1 MVMFALAS
9 IPLIK
14 KVATP
19 GATQSRFANDASTGG
34 RLQTLR
40 TWCDKLVVNVY
51 GPFFGYYPNAN
62 KTLLLVNSDQLADA
76 EDVFGGTGIKINSD
90 GCRHLGAGLGTAS
103 FRIEF
108 TMKVE
113 E

>member
-19 GATQSRFANDASTGG
+19 GATQSRFADDASTGG

-51 GPFFGYYPNAN
+51 RPFFGYYSNTN
-62 KTLLLVNSDQLADA
+62 KTLLLVNPDQLAGA
-76 EDVFGGTGIKINSD
+76 KDVFGGTGIKINSD
-90 GCRHLGAGLGTAS
+90 AGVSTLWRWPWYGQLS
-103 FRIEF
+103 DGVYDEG
-108 TMKVE
+108 
-113 E
+113 